1 MKRFLFVSVMLS
13 LALPALAQVQY
24 PRPSPNASVSQT
36 VGLTE
41 VEIVYSR
48 PSKRGRQIFGGLV
61 PYGRVWRTGAN
72 EPTVIRFSDE
82 VTVNGQPLAAGSYS
96 IHTIPGEEQWTLI
109 FNRNA
114 DRSGGYSYDVAQD
127 ALRIDVR
134 PRQSD
139 HPHEV
144 MTFAFPRVT
153 SDSAEVVLAWDGLMV
168 PFTIGT
174 DTSARVLR
182 SIRSA
187 LDWRIP
193 FQAANW
199 AHENRVAG
207 ADAMS
212 WIDRSIAL
220 EPTWPNLRLKA
231 RMLAAEGRNRE
242 AVTAG
247 ERAVRTAKAMSN
259 PPDTRSFEAEIAEW
273 KRTL

>member
-1 MKRFLFVSVMLS
+1 MKRLVPAVLILS
-13 LALPALAQVQY
+13 LAMPAMAQVRY

-36 VGLTE
+36 VGLTD

-48 PSKRGRQIFGGLV
+48 PSKRGREIFGGLV

-72 EPTVIRFSDE
+72 EPTVIRFSDA
-82 VTVNGQPLAAGSYS
+82 VTINGQPLAAGSYS
-96 IHTIPGEEQWTLI
+96 LHTIPGPEQWTLI

-114 DRSGGYSYDVAQD
+114 DRSGGYSYDAAQD
-127 ALRIDVR
+127 ALRIEVR
-134 PRQSD
+134 PRESD

-144 MTFAFPRVT
+144 MTFSFPRVT
-153 SDSAEVVLAWDGLMV
+153 ADSAEAVLAWDDVMV

-174 DTSARVLR
+174 ETNARVLG
-182 SIRSA
+182 SIQSV
-187 LDWRIP
+187 LDWRVP
-193 FQAANW
+193 YQAANW
-199 AHENRVAG
+199 AFENKVPG
-207 ADAMS
+207 ADAMN
-212 WIDRSIAL
+212 WIERSIAL

-247 ERAVRTAKAMSN
+247 ESAVRAAKAMSN
-259 PPDTRSFEAEIAEW
+259 PPDTRAFEAEIAEW